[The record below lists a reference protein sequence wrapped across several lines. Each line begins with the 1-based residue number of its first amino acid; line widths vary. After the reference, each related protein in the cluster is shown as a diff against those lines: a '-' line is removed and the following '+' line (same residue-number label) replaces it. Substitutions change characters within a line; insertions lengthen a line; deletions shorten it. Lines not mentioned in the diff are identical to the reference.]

1 MARRLKL
8 PNGFGSIKNL
18 GKRRRNPYAA
28 LITVGYDNTG
38 KQIRKYIGYYP
49 TYKDALN
56 ALSVYN
62 TNPYSLELINIT
74 FKDAFNK
81 WAKWKYPQV
90 ADSTRNGYDS
100 AFKHLEIFYNKGL
113 QDITTDM
120 LQTVIDDKDIGFG
133 VKRKIIVVFNQ
144 LYKFYVDDIKNL
156 KDITTKIILPKSV
169 SNTKVEEKIFTIEE
183 IKLVWDNVNNFKDVD
198 ILLILL
204 YTGFRINE
212 LLNIKT
218 ENVFLEE
225 GYIIGGNKTKF
236 SINRKVPIH
245 HKIKP
250 FIEKRYDKNK
260 TYLIRNAKNERFKY
274 SNYKRERFERLMD
287 ALDMKHTPHDTR
299 HTVATYLQV
308 NGADKIAIRQILGHA
323 GKDITE
329 QVYTHALIE
338 DLRKNIELL
347 DY

>member
-18 GKRRRNPYAA
+18 GKRRRNSYAA
-28 LITVGYDNTG
+28 VITLGFDSTG

-62 TNPYSLELINIT
+62 TNPYDLELLNIK
-74 FKDAFNK
+74 FKEAFDK
-81 WAKWKYPQV
+81 WSKWKYPQV
-90 ADSTRNGYDS
+90 SDSTVNGYES
-100 AFKHLEIFYNKGL
+100 AIKHLELLYSRNL

-120 LQTVIDDKDIGFG
+120 LQTIIDDKDIGYG
-133 VKRKIIVVFNQ
+133 IKRKIIVIFNQ
-144 LYKFYVDDIKNL
+144 LYKFYSDDIKNL
-156 KDITTKIILPKSV
+156 KDITTRIVMPKSA
-169 SNTKVEEKIFTIEE
+169 SNTKVEEKIFTLDE
-183 IKLVWDNVNNFKDVD
+183 IKLIWNNLGNFKDLD

-260 TYLIRNAKNERFKY
+260 PYLIRNAKDEKFKY
-274 SNYKRERFERLMD
+274 SNYKRERFERLMH

-329 QVYTHALIE
+329 QVYTHAIIE